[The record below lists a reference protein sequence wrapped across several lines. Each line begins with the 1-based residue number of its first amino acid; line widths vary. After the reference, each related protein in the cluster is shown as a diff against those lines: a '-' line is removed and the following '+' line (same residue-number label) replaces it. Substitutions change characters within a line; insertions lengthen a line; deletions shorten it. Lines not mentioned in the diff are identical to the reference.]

1 MAALPISVI
10 VVSRNRPKW
19 LRRCLLALG
28 QLDYPR
34 FEIRVVACSDGAS
47 VARKMGGVAVHDLDR
62 PNISAARNLGV
73 SLARGTVMAFVDDDA
88 VPEPTWLAHL
98 ARVFDDP
105 NVAQAGG
112 TTLGRNGIS
121 VQHAASRVDVFGRS
135 YPLAVD
141 AAEPVPVTS
150 SADRYP
156 RLHGTN
162 MAIRRDCL
170 VAQGGFDERFAF
182 YLDETDL
189 TLRLARAGG
198 GTMFVPKAVV
208 HHASG
213 ESAFRGADRTPRS
226 VFEIAASAAV
236 FHAKHCPDAVAQ
248 EARDMFL
255 LGRRNWLLQHMH
267 SGALAQDTAYRL
279 IRDLRRGYDAGWR
292 RPAAMPRE
300 FPDPKDTVPEA
311 RTETGRDVYLSRPP
325 TPSRLRSLIEAGH
338 RVSVFDH
345 KPDARFH
352 QVTFTDA
359 GYWRHTGGIF
369 GRELRSEPLLQR
381 GTRARRLRRTLD
393 RLSDIRAIS
402 GIRCGDEGL
411 NPPDPDLGEI
421 N

>member
-34 FEIRVVACSDGAS
+34 LEIRVVACPDGAS
-47 VARKMGGVAVHDLDR
+47 VARKMGGIAVHEFDR

-73 SLARGTVMAFVDDDA
+73 SMARGAVVAFIDDDA

-105 NVAQAGG
+105 DVAQAGG

-121 VQHAASRVDVFGRS
+121 VQQAASRVDVFGRS
-135 YPLAVD
+135 YPLALD
-141 AAEPVPVTS
+141 ATAPGPVTLS
-150 SADRYP
+150 DDRYP

-170 VAQGGFDERFAF
+170 VDQAGFDERFAF

-198 GTMFVPKAVV
+198 ATMFVPSAVV
-208 HHASG
+208 HHANG

-255 LGRRNWLLQHMH
+255 LDRRNWLLRHMH
-267 SGALAQDTAYRL
+267 SGALGPDTAYRL
-279 IRDLRRGYDAGWR
+279 IRDLRRGYDAGLQ
-292 RPAAMPRE
+292 RPAVMPRE
-300 FPDPKDTVPEA
+300 FPDPKDAVPEA
-311 RTETGRDVYLSRPP
+311 PKQTGRDVYLSRPAD
-325 TPSRLRSLIEAGH
+325 TAKLRSLIESGH
-338 RVSVFDH
+338 RVSVFDYRL
-345 KPDARFH
+345 DARFH
-352 QVTFTDA
+352 QVSFTDA

-369 GRELRSEPLLQR
+369 GRELRSEPLVQR
-381 GTRARRLRRTLD
+381 GTRARRMRDTLD
-393 RLSDIRAIS
+393 RLSGIRAIS
-402 GIRCGDEGL
+402 EIRCGD
-411 NPPDPDLGEI
+411 
-421 N
+421 